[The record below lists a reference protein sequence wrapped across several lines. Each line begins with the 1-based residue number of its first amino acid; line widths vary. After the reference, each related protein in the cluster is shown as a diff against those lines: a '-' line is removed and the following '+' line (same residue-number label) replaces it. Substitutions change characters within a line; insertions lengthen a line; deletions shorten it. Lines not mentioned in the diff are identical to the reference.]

1 MRIIVSAAV
10 SLDGF
15 LADSGPRRLVLSSE
29 ADLAAVYRLRA
40 ESDAILV
47 GAETVRRDDPSL
59 ATRHADLFELRRLRG
74 AASHPIKAVI
84 TRSGD
89 LPPGSRFFS
98 DGDATKLVFCVSGT
112 APALEQRLGSRALV
126 VPVAQDTVT
135 ARSVVTTLADRGVS
149 QLMIE
154 GGARTIELFLRE
166 GLVDTIRLAIAPV
179 VCGARGTVRLFTDAA
194 SQLAERGRIVLARLE
209 SRGDTA
215 VLWYELERGGGDVR

>member
-15 LADSGPRRLVLSSE
+15 LADSGSQRLLLSSE

-74 AASHPIKAVI
+74 AAPHPIKAVI

-98 DGDATKLVFCVSGT
+98 DGDATKLVFCASRTV
-112 APALEQRLGSRALV
+112 PALEQRLGSRAVV
-126 VPVAQDTVT
+126 VPVAEETAT
-135 ARSVVTTLADRGVS
+135 ARSVVTALTDRGVS

-194 SQLAERGRIVLARLE
+194 AQLAERGRIVLARVE
-209 SRGDTA
+209 SWGDTA